1 MKIRNLLKEA
11 KDFNLYQG
19 LMRVRHTDEITAS
32 QVADFIRAMPGVTRV
47 TAVDSNEDTNTV
59 VLKVKILTSRP
70 AQGVF
75 EKIRKDAFRL
85 VPNIKRV
92 EVAQNTIEATSR

>member
-1 MKIRNLLKEA
+1 MKLKDILTEA
-11 KDFNLYQG
+11 REFSLYQG

-47 TAVDSNEDTNTV
+47 TAIDSNEDTNIV

-70 AQGVF
+70 AQGVY
-75 EKIRKDAFRL
+75 EKVRKDAFRL

-92 EVAQNTIEATSR
+92 EVAQNTIEPTSR

>member
-1 MKIRNLLKEA
+1 MKIGNLLKEA